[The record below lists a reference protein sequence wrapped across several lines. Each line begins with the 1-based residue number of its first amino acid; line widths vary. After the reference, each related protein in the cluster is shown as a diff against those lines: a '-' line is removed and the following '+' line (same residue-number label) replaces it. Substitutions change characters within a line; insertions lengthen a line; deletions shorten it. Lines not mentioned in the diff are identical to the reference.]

1 MKYTLKLERPSGVAL
16 PAGAHA
22 EVEIRTTSPAV
33 RAGSLVEAGPVIV
46 RAPSSGMVE
55 LELTPSS
62 QLTTPSGAEVLYTV
76 TARWLDEGGTPV
88 VGGHAEWGPLWL
100 QDAGGD
106 LAVMLSHRAPRN
118 NLVEVSAG
126 TTFLDGSRRPVADW
140 VGLWIDTSKTP
151 MVLMAPESEQ

>member
-1 MKYTLKLERPSGVAL
+1 MKYTLKLERPTGVPL

-46 RAPSSGMVE
+46 RMPPSGMAEVY
-55 LELTPSS
+55 LTPSS
-62 QLTTPSGAEVLYTV
+62 QLTTPSGGEVLYTV
-76 TARWLDEGGTPV
+76 TARWLNDAGTPI
-88 VGGHAEWGPLWL
+88 VGGLAEWGPLWL
-100 QDAGGD
+100 HDAGGD
-106 LAVMLSHRAPRN
+106 LAVMLSDRQPRGGV
-118 NLVEVSAG
+118 VEVSAG